1 MISNKG
7 FRKKSISSD
16 RRVADL
22 PEDFGNRQGF
32 LESRI
37 PSDDLGNV
45 IENDPIATFVHD
57 SLGNTTDGEP
67 AHLRSGF
74 LNNMGIGETH
84 RRYRSDK
91 EIRPRDVRVIKPE
104 PVSVPMP
111 VPVPKN
117 ADEYIASLKQEFAKL
132 LKNKAGMPFSFSMRP
147 LAANVD
153 EELIK
158 DYLSSIESFIEQMF
172 ESSSIDAELDIALY
186 RTDAHRFAIF
196 FINSKEKDPVKNK
209 ELISALRQV
218 VSLFEKKHGTVDTN
232 VMLVL
237 SNAKSIIEDHLHKI
251 GAKKVS

>member
-22 PEDFGNRQGF
+22 PEDFGNRHGY
-32 LESRI
+32 LETRI
-37 PSDDLGNV
+37 PSDDLGNI

-57 SLGNTTDGEP
+57 GVGNTTDGEP

-74 LNNMGIGETH
+74 LNNMGGETH
-84 RRYRSDK
+84 RRYRLDK
-91 EIRPRDVRVIKPE
+91 ETRPRDIRVIKPE
-104 PVSVPMP
+104 PVYVPAP
-111 VPVPKN
+111 VPQS
-117 ADEYIASLKQEFAKL
+117 ADEYIASLKLEFAKL
-132 LKNKAGMPFSFSMRP
+132 LKNRAGMPFSFSMRT
-147 LAANVD
+147 LAAQVD

-158 DYLSSIESFIEQMF
+158 DYLLSIESFIEQMF
-172 ESSSIDAELDIALY
+172 ESSSIDADLDIAEY

-218 VSLFEKKHGTVDTN
+218 VSLFEKRNGTVDTN

-237 SNAKSIIEDHLHKI
+237 SNAKSIIEDHLLKI